1 MHIQPPPL
9 SSLSLTQKLEY
20 HSDAQQ
26 SQICDENFAGWHRVH
41 YAKQLYQGPPDAS
54 MKNMLCQ
61 MEVHNPTH

>member
-9 SSLSLTQKLEY
+9 SLSLTQKQEY
-20 HSDAQQ
+20 HSETQ
-26 SQICDENFAGWHRVH
+26 QICDENFAGWHRVH

-61 MEVHNPTH
+61 MEVNNPTH